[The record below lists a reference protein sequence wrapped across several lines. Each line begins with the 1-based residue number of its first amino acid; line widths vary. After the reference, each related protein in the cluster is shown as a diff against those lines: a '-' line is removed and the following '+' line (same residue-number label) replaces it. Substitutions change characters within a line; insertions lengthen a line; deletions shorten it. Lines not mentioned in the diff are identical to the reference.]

1 MMLPRRRETGRLMGR
16 SRCPPPLT
24 SPKRSH
30 VWNWFCRY
38 YLPVGLTL
46 FLCLSQQCT
55 KKISHHKNTNEDPV
69 NNRLM
74 FSVYGVWFWCSKC
87 VHDWWSCQRQVVGL
101 LGCWFF
107 LFFFSKQTC
116 CSRWQAVKDAPH
128 PHSAILKADM
138 VWGKFNH
145 TLTPSSPLIIV
156 MSAV

>member
-101 LGCWFF
+101 LGCCFF
-107 LFFFSKQTC
+107 AVFFQNKH
-116 CSRWQAVKDAPH
+116 AVLDDRR
-128 PHSAILKADM
+128 LKM
-138 VWGKFNH
+138 LH
-145 TLTPSSPLIIV
+145 TLTLPFWKPTWFEESSTTPWHQALH
-156 MSAV
+156 

>member
-101 LGCWFF
+101 LGCC
-107 LFFFSKQTC
+107 FFFQNKH
-116 CSRWQAVKDAPH
+116 AVLDDRR
-128 PHSAILKADM
+128 LKM
-138 VWGKFNH
+138 LH
-145 TLTPSSPLIIV
+145 TLTLPFWKPTWFEESSTTLWHQ
-156 MSAV
+156 ALH